1 MMDWTDAGKLARRLK
16 KLRASGNHRSLY
28 VAATSGGARHSRV
41 AMAAFMAVNALLSA
55 CNYSPSSSEREA
67 KRVAVNELRSVLER
81 LPKPDDLEIAKDP
94 VTGKDDAGYDG
105 NYRGR
110 TAHYNGRYYTS
121 LPPEETCEIY
131 WRFVQTRPEW
141 VPTSPPCAVRS
152 QPSRFIDVTSLYQKE
167 HEVRFRLTIIAGP
180 RERAPDAR
188 GSLIQLEMYYAV
200 DARSSAQ
207 CIPAALTGAP
217 LPCEEADWDG
227 LD

>member
-1 MMDWTDAGKLARRLK
+1 V
-16 KLRASGNHRSLY
+16 RAQ
-28 VAATSGGARHSRV
+28 TSGGAPRGRV
-41 AMAAFMAVNALLSA
+41 ALAALIAANAFLSA
-55 CNYSPSSSEREA
+55 CEYSPSSSEREA
-67 KRVAVNELRSVLER
+67 KRAAVNELRSVLER
-81 LPKPDDLEIAKDP
+81 LPKPDDFEIAKDP
-94 VTGKDDAGYDG
+94 VSGKDDAAYDG

-121 LPPEETCEIY
+121 LAPEETCEIY
-131 WRFVQTRPEW
+131 RRFVQTQPEW
-141 VPTSPPCAVRS
+141 VPTSPLCSVTS
-152 QPSRFIDVTSLYQKE
+152 QSSRFIDVISLYRKE

-188 GSLIQLEMYYAV
+188 GSLIRLGMFYAV

-217 LPCEEADWDG
+217 LPCEEADWNG